1 MSKIKC
7 AYQQREQLHELL
19 KQPMEAKIHLLQNYN
34 EMVNYLANDILEELC
49 QRYCGRPYESFGR
62 KQFVRYGTNPGSLK
76 IDHENI
82 PVKVPRVKDKDADQV
97 FNVPEYKDM
106 KQQYAP
112 SEDLLKAI
120 AKGVST
126 RDYQEVFQHI
136 AQGLG
141 LSDSRISEAFKQESS
156 EKLRTFQER
165 DLTHHDLVALMI
177 DGKYL
182 AREQMIIVL
191 GITSEG
197 FKIPLDFIQA
207 TTEHHRPIKEL
218 LANLKQ
224 RGLSFEAGLLVCID
238 GAKGLHKAVEEVFG
252 HVAFIQRCQWHKR
265 ANVLSYLPD
274 KHQEHYKRKIQQAY
288 HKEAYCEA
296 KQELE
301 KIAEELNTINKSA
314 ARSLQ
319 EGLEE
324 TLTLHR
330 LAIPLALRSTFATTN
345 CIENLNSQLGKYL
358 GKVKRWRNSDQRER
372 WVAVGLMEIEGKMR
386 RISNYKRLSEL
397 QLILK
402 NQLNKQS

>member
-1 MSKIKC
+1 MSKIKNS
-7 AYQQREQLHELL
+7 YQNCESLNEVMR
-19 KQPMEAKIHLLQNYN
+19 QPLEAKIHLLQNYN
-34 EMVNYLANDILEELC
+34 EMVHYLANDILEELC
-49 QRYCGRPYESFGR
+49 QNYCGRPYEAFGQ

-76 IDHENI
+76 IGNENL
-82 PVKVPRVKDKDADQV
+82 PVKVPRIKDKEESKV
-97 FNVPEYKDM
+97 FNIPEYKDFN
-106 KQQYAP
+106 KQQEP

-120 AKGVST
+120 VKGVST
-126 RDYQEVFQHI
+126 RDYQEVFHHI

-141 LSDSRISEAFKQESS
+141 LSDSQISQAFKQESS
-156 EKLRTFQER
+156 EKLKEFQER
-165 DLTHHDLVALMI
+165 DLSQYDLVGLMI
-177 DGKYL
+177 DGKFL

-218 LANLKQ
+218 LANLKE
-224 RGLSFEAGLLVCID
+224 RGMSFEEGLLISID

-265 ANVLSYLPD
+265 ENVLSYLPE
-274 KHQEHYKRKIQQAY
+274 KNQEHYKRRIQHAY
-288 HKEAYCEA
+288 QKEEYSQA

-301 KIAEELNTINKSA
+301 DISKELETINKSA

-319 EGLEE
+319 EGIEE
-324 TLTLHR
+324 TLTIHR
-330 LAIPLALRSTFATTN
+330 LEIPLALRPTFATTN

-372 WVAVGLMEIEGKMR
+372 WVASGLMEIEAKMR
-386 RISNYKRLSEL
+386 RVNNYKKLSEL
-397 QLILK
+397 KLILK
-402 NQLNKQS
+402 NKLNKQ